1 MKSHVLGIVAIATS
15 MLVGANRP
23 LQADE
28 PSVKAAGPF
37 AVIVGV
43 GQFQDKTIDP
53 RPTADNDA
61 KALFDV
67 LSDPKY
73 LGVPAERAKLLISA
87 PDEKRGG
94 QVATREAIVKA
105 IEAAATQTGK
115 DDLIVLAFFGRGASA
130 NDQTAFFTPDAVLK
144 DRGKTALLFGTDLDG
159 AFKKLKGQKVLLLM
173 DVQYKGF
180 KLDGDEKVAEPT
192 LIDVDGLLFGK
203 DEKEESV
210 RPVDRLMILSGFIN
224 SAPVVRGEMGLFAST
239 VVEALKGAADT
250 PPNNEGYEP
259 DGLVTTDELIKYLET
274 EIPKQARILGKSD
287 KEKEAQALPL
297 GARTSHFAVTR
308 NPAATDG
315 VKKRLDALNVLAKA
329 GKVNE
334 ELAREGT
341 ALLSRMP
348 KLKANQELRK
358 KYQQLVDGMLKPDAF
373 VAARNEIKEGQKL
386 DPKDAESFAKKVSDA
401 IDIVTRTYVKEVD
414 SGDLTA
420 AAIKGMYRRIE
431 ESLPADLEEAIKSP
445 KAMPDDRR
453 MAILKDA
460 RIRLGRREDLEGN
473 KDADVSI
480 LMMMAS
486 LNDPYTV
493 YFDEDAVRRIAS
505 ALRGRF
511 PGVGIQIRRDAVHD
525 ALLVVSP
532 IKGSP
537 AFAAGIQAGDLIV
550 RVVRSVDPKTGAPLP
565 ADTQREFSTKGM
577 KIDEAI
583 ALITGKPGSPVT
595 LIVERDG
602 KEMTFA
608 LKRNWVSVETVLG
621 VKRDSVAEWDFLI
634 DSQSKIG
641 YVRLTQFTQ
650 STAGDLKAAIE
661 DLKQKGMNGL
671 VLDLRGNPGGFL
683 ISATAICELF
693 VGKEK
698 LVTVRPREGSA
709 AGRPRTYRGEKAGD
723 KSFEVVVLINGHSAS
738 ASEIVAACL
747 QDHERAV
754 ILGERSY
761 GKGSVQDVIGFD
773 DTRGEIKLTIAR
785 YYPPSERNIDK
796 LATKGDPSEV
806 WGVKPDKG
814 HEVKLTRE
822 ELNDLET
829 RMRDLEII
837 PSPGKMTLEVT
848 EAKYKQLKAALEYLR
863 QQIAA
868 KGKESKPEPAKKGG
882 GPN

>member
-1 MKSHVLGIVAIATS
+1 MKSRVLGFVAIATS
-15 MLVGANRP
+15 LLVGANRP
-23 LQADE
+23 VRADE

-37 AVIVGV
+37 VVIVGV
-43 GQFQDKTIDP
+43 GQFQDKAIDP

-73 LGVPAERAKLLISA
+73 LGVPAERAKLLIST

-105 IEAAATQTGK
+105 IEAATAQTGK

-192 LIDVDGLLFGK
+192 LTDVDGLLFGK

-210 RPVDRLMILSGFIN
+210 RPADRLMLLSGFIN

-239 VVEALKGAADT
+239 VSEALKGAADT

-274 EIPKQARILGKSD
+274 EIPKQARILGKTD

-297 GARTSHFAVTR
+297 GARTSHFVVTR
-308 NPAATDG
+308 NPTATDR
-315 VKKRLDALNVLAKA
+315 VKKRIEALDVLAKA
-329 GKVNE
+329 GTVNE

-358 KYQQLVDGMLKPDAF
+358 QYQQLVDGTLKSDAF

-386 DPKDAESFAKKVSDA
+386 DPKDAENFAKKVHDA

-414 SGDLTA
+414 AGDLTA

-431 ESLPADLEEAIKSP
+431 EHLPADLEETIKSL
-445 KAMPDDRR
+445 KAIPDDRR

-550 RVVRSVDPKTGAPLP
+550 RVVRSVDAKTGAPLP

-641 YVRLTQFTQ
+641 YVRLTQ
-650 STAGDLKAAIE
+650 
-661 DLKQKGMNGL
+661 
-671 VLDLRGNPGGFL
+671 
-683 ISATAICELF
+683 
-693 VGKEK
+693 
-698 LVTVRPREGSA
+698 
-709 AGRPRTYRGEKAGD
+709 
-723 KSFEVVVLINGHSAS
+723 
-738 ASEIVAACL
+738 
-747 QDHERAV
+747 
-754 ILGERSY
+754 
-761 GKGSVQDVIGFD
+761 
-773 DTRGEIKLTIAR
+773 
-785 YYPPSERNIDK
+785 
-796 LATKGDPSEV
+796 
-806 WGVKPDKG
+806 
-814 HEVKLTRE
+814 
-822 ELNDLET
+822 
-829 RMRDLEII
+829 
-837 PSPGKMTLEVT
+837 
-848 EAKYKQLKAALEYLR
+848 
-863 QQIAA
+863 
-868 KGKESKPEPAKKGG
+868 
-882 GPN
+882 